1 MSEEIRVY
9 VVKYKGK
16 KSLYMRY
23 RDPVTGKHIARSTG
37 EARRKEADRVAAKW
51 EAELREG
58 RYASPSKTTWA
69 DLVDKYSLE
78 YLASLSDGTNTK
90 VESLISMI
98 EQFMSP
104 GNLRLAQVDSRWVS
118 QFRSKLRKNGR
129 EETTIDGHC
138 RHLKAMLRWGQS
150 QGMVITVPHI
160 DMSKRGKGAKL
171 MKGRPVTAE
180 EFDRMLDKV
189 AFVVAA
195 PNARQRTN
203 AILRCVRQSDPVK
216 RERLYAQIIELSA
229 AIRRTI
235 DSWAFLLRGLWWS
248 GLRLSEALALSWDEY
263 ADGLVVDTSEKYV
276 TIVIPA
282 DQEKGGKNRV
292 YPVSPEFAE
301 MLLSVPAIDSTGF
314 LFNPVPSRILKGN
327 QRAGQE
333 RCSKTISRIGEAAGV
348 VVDKKKDKTV
358 FASAHDLRRSFG
370 LRWSR
375 RVMPPVLQELM
386 RHESIETT
394 MKFYLGQDAQSTAAE
409 LHRAFSDV
417 KPADGLGS
425 LLGDPAPAT
434 KKRTHA
440 DLT

>member
-9 VVKYKGK
+9 VITKKGK

-23 RDPVTGKHIARSTG
+23 KDPVTGKQIARSTG
-37 EARRKEADRVAAKW
+37 EPRRKEADRVAAKW

-58 RYASPSKTTWA
+58 RYASPLKTTWA
-69 DLVDKYSLE
+69 ELIDKYSIE
-78 YLASLSDGTNTK
+78 YLAGLSNGTNTK
-90 VESLISMI
+90 VESLFSVV

-104 GNLRLAQVDSRWVS
+104 GDLRLSQVDARWVS

-160 DMSKRGKGAKL
+160 DMSKRGKGQKL

-180 EFDRMLDKV
+180 EFERMLAKV
-189 AFVVAA
+189 LFVVAA
-195 PNARQRTN
+195 TDVNRRTK
-203 AILRCVRQSDPVK
+203 AILKCVRQGDPVA
-216 RERLYAQIIELSA
+216 RERLYAQINELSEQILA
-229 AIRRTI
+229 TVV
-235 DSWAFLLRGLWWS
+235 SWAFLLRGLWWS

-292 YPVSPEFAE
+292 YPVSPEFSE
-301 MLLSVPAIDSTGF
+301 MLLSVPSIDRTGF
-314 LFNPVPSRILKGN
+314 VFNPIPSRILKGN
-327 QRAGQE
+327 QRAGQDLCC
-333 RCSKTISRIGEAAGV
+333 RTIGRIGEVAGV
-348 VVDKKKDKTV
+348 VVDKKDDKTI

-394 MKFYLGQDAQSTAAE
+394 MKFYVGQDAQSTAAE
-409 LHRAFSDV
+409 LHRAFSDA
-417 KPADGLGS
+417 KPAESLGS
-425 LLGDPAPAT
+425 LLGDPVP
-434 KKRTHA
+434 R
-440 DLT
+440 